1 MTIISVHGRR
11 RSKTGRKLKNKKS
24 RLHQKTHD
32 PDDILWR
39 ETVSEHEDF
48 SGAIEL
54 SDKTSHNHH
63 SDKKCVHDKDDIL
76 WRETVSHQNF
86 ITTSPHTFVPS
97 DVTTVTPLMDLTRFL
112 VPPTTVIS
120 DTGDTDQDNSDKL
133 IQSALSQVTSDV
145 TAAARKHPQ
154 KSNKKGVKKI

>member
-11 RSKTGRKLKNKKS
+11 RSKTGRKLKHKKS

-32 PDDILWR
+32 QDDILWR
-39 ETVSEHEDF
+39 EAVSEHEDF

-54 SDKTSHNHH
+54 SDKTSHNHP

-76 WRETVSHQNF
+76 WRETVSQQNF

-112 VPPTTVIS
+112 VPPTTSVTS
-120 DTGDTDQDNSDKL
+120 HTDQDKM